1 MATQVTGPTGYT
13 GPQGIGLPGIP
24 GQIGPQGFQGP
35 LGPTGPISV
44 TTGPTGWTGPVGLQG
59 IPGWAVNTG
68 ATGVTG
74 YTGYTGPLG
83 TGPTGPTGL
92 ASITTG
98 PTGWTGYTGPIG
110 TGPTGS
116 TGYTGYTGPNITGS
130 TGYTGY
136 TGYTGPVAVLPST
149 LTSVSQLTTSEG
161 TRLTKT
167 GVTTAWDSSFNSII
181 SAGAGYIY
189 GQFGSLNGVNGFG
202 FATNNTY
209 SGQINWGWQVNG
221 TSLSWVI
228 NGAATPTTALSSIA
242 EVFGVTYDGY
252 TMKYYRNGTLATSA
266 VGYSLTASSLSAFAA
281 FNTSGS
287 SLTNVTWGLGG
298 AIGPTGPTGPTG
310 LPSIT
315 TGPTGSTGPIG
326 TGPTGPTGLPSI
338 TTGPTGWTGYTGPG
352 VSISGYT
359 TSNTVI
365 TSGENSTTIKANSN
379 FTFDG
384 TSMIT
389 SGSGRTVPGYS
400 SFNNPSGVAQL
411 SNGNIVVADQ
421 NNHCIRIV
429 TPAGVV
435 TTLAGST
442 AGTTDAT
449 GTSAQFNYPTGVA
462 VLSNGNIVVVD
473 QNTHRIRIVTPA
485 GVVTTLAGQ
494 TSGSTDGTGTNA
506 QFRYPTGVA
515 VLSNGNIAV
524 VDYGNNRIRIVTP
537 AGVVTTLAG
546 STAGT
551 TDATGTNALFN
562 YPQGV
567 AVLSNGNIV
576 VADYFNNRIRIVT
589 PAGVVTTLAGTTQGF
604 ADGTGTNAQFFYP
617 TGVAV
622 LSNGNIVVADST
634 NNRIRIVTP
643 AGVVTTLAG
652 TTQGFADGTGT
663 NAQFYK
669 PTGVAVLSNGNIVV
683 ADSTNHRIRIVTPAG
698 VVTTLAG
705 TGNATFAD
713 GLGPTGPNML
723 VAGNSVFA
731 GQVNITNLLG
741 NTGPVP
747 NIPAL
752 TVDGDVSVI
761 GSVSAVSSSNT
772 TSLTTSGPS
781 RTVPGYS
788 SFNKPSGVAQLS
800 NGNIVV
806 ADQNNHCIRIVTP
819 AGVVTTLAGSTSGFA
834 DGTGTSAKFY
844 YPHGVAVLSNG
855 NIVVV
860 DPGNQRIRI
869 VTYPAGVVT
878 TLAGQGSGGFT
889 DATGTNAQFNGPQGV
904 AVLSNG
910 NIVVADT
917 NNQRIRIV
925 TPAGAVSTLA
935 GNGTQANTDG
945 TGTNARFYN
954 PSGVAVLSDGNIA
967 VADINNNRIRIVTY
981 PGGVVT
987 TLAGSTAGST
997 DATGTNALF
1006 NGPQGVAV
1014 LSNGN
1019 IVVADYSNNRIRIVT
1034 YPGGVVTT
1042 LAGTT
1047 QGFAD
1052 GTGTNAMFYSPRGV
1066 AQLSNGNIAVAD
1078 YSNNRIR
1085 IVTPAGAVTTLAGTG
1100 NGVFAD
1106 GLGPTGPNMLVAGN
1120 SVFAGQVNIT
1130 NLLGNT
1136 GPVPNIPALTV
1147 DGDVAVTGNMSVAS
1161 GSSNVTL
1168 TVSGSTST
1176 VPSPASF
1183 YYPQGVAQLSNGNIV
1198 VADTS
1203 NNRIRIVTPAG
1214 VVTTLAGQAG
1224 GFADGTGTNAQFNY
1238 PQGVAVLSNGNIVV
1252 ADYGNHRIRI
1262 VTPAGVVTTLAG
1274 QDTSGTA
1281 NATGTNAQ
1289 FNGPRGVAVL
1299 SDGNIVVADAG
1310 NSRIRIVTPLG
1321 VVTTLAGSTGGFADG
1336 TGTSAQ
1342 FWNPQGVAQL
1352 SNGNIVVG
1360 DYNNN
1365 RIRIVTYPGGVVTTL
1380 AGQATAGSTDGTGTN
1395 AQFYAP
1401 SSVAVL
1407 SNGNIVVTDQNN
1419 NRIRIVTY
1427 PGGVVSTLAGSTLG
1441 STDATGTNAQFFYP
1455 FGVAVLSNGN
1465 IVVGDTYNNR
1475 IRIVTPGGV
1484 VSTLAGN
1491 GVATF
1496 ADGVSTNGTILAAGN
1511 TVFAGKV
1518 NVTNLLGNAGPYPNG
1533 PSLTVDGDTSVV
1545 GNVLSTGVGVNCN
1558 APQFSVDV
1566 TGTMR
1571 VNPYG
1576 STAILPSM
1584 SAFANPRGVAQLS
1597 NGNIVVGD
1605 ISNNRIRIITLA
1617 GVVTT
1622 LAGSGSSSFADGT
1635 GTNASF
1641 NWSTGVAVLS
1651 NGNIV
1656 VADYSNNRIRIV
1668 TPAGVVTTLAGQT
1681 TSGTANDTGTSAQFY
1696 NPHGVAVLSNGNI
1709 VVADYNNN
1717 RIRIVTYPGGVVT
1730 TLAGSGVGVTADG
1743 VTGTN
1748 ASFNGPRGVAV
1759 LSNGNIAVA
1768 DQNNNCIRIVTS
1780 GGSVSTLAGQAT
1792 AGSTDATGT
1801 NAQFSSPTGVAVLS
1815 NGNIV
1820 VADQGNHR
1828 IRIVTPAGVV
1838 TTLAGAGA
1846 SGSTDGTGTNARF
1859 YQPFGVAVL
1868 SNGNIAVA
1876 DQTNNRIRIVTYPG
1890 GVVTTLAG
1898 TVYATFADSP
1908 PTVIDGG
1915 LGITGAVYGISGNAP
1930 YIRFSTSNSSK
1941 FVQIFGPDANGYLYI
1956 TDQSAGGVY
1965 LSNYTW
1971 MSASDSR
1978 LKTVIEPISNATIG
1992 FEAITPVYY
2001 TLNSDTDKR
2010 RQIGVIAQEVLPHFP
2025 ETVAQSGDGMY
2036 GVGYSALIAP
2046 LITAVKELSGR
2057 LSNVEAKLA
2066 ATTTS

>member
-604 ADGTGTNAQFFYP
+604 ADGTGTNAQF
-617 TGVAV
+617 
-622 LSNGNIVVADST
+622 
-634 NNRIRIVTP
+634 
-643 AGVVTTLAG
+643 
-652 TTQGFADGTGT
+652 
-663 NAQFYK
+663 YK

-1019 IVVADYSNNRIRIVT
+1019 IV
-1034 YPGGVVTT
+1034 
-1042 LAGTT
+1042 
-1047 QGFAD
+1047 
-1052 GTGTNAMFYSPRGV
+1052 
-1066 AQLSNGNIAVAD
+1066 VAD